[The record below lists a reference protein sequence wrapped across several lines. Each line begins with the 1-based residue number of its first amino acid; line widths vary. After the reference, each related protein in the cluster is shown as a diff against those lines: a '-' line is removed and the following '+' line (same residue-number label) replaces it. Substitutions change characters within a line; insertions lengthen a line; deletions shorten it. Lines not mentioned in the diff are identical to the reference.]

1 LEPLFVLQ
9 SNHVKKSKRSN
20 NVWLKVV
27 GLVVLLITLSGV
39 SVAVTLMAIGTF
51 DAAEV
56 VKKKGKSVGDIF
68 EAEKI
73 CHARI
78 RSDYGDAL
86 NSIGLDERSGRYDKS
101 GEEYQLFYQLNVY
114 RDKTK
119 RTGVNVFFTNC
130 YISSVDG
137 FVTRMEYL
145 ENGGGKSE
153 VLKRSDTNF
162 IGL

>member
-1 LEPLFVLQ
+1 M
-9 SNHVKKSKRSN
+9 KKAKRSP

-27 GLVVLLITLSGV
+27 GLVMLLITLIGV

-51 DAAEV
+51 DVAEV

-78 RSDYGDAL
+78 ELDYGDLL
-86 NSIGLDERSGRYDKS
+86 NSIELDERSGRYDKS
-101 GEEYQLFYQLNVY
+101 GGEYQLFYQLNVY

-119 RTGVNVFFTNC
+119 RTGVKVFYTNC

-145 ENGGGKSE
+145 ENGGGESN